1 MTAPFVVV
9 PVVEGHGE
17 VSAVPVLLR
26 RIGEALEPARPI
38 DVRPPVRGHRSKL
51 SRPTDA
57 ERYLGLAMRKL
68 GGDTGAI
75 LVLID
80 ADDDCAATV
89 GPELLKTCHTLRAD
103 VPVSVVLAVAEFEA
117 WFLASAESL
126 RGQRGL
132 AEDLAP
138 PDEPER
144 VRNAKGWLQDRRTNG
159 LAYSPTTDQ
168 PALTAI
174 FDMAAARLASA
185 SFDKLWRDVE
195 RLMDQTQ

>member
-17 VSAVPVLLR
+17 VGAVPVLLR
-26 RIGEALEPARPI
+26 RIGAVLEPERHI
-38 DVRPPVRGHRSKL
+38 DVRLPVRGHRSKL
-51 SRPTDA
+51 SGPAEA
-57 ERYLGLAMRKL
+57 ERYLALAMNKL
-68 GGDTGAI
+68 GGDNGAI

-89 GPELLKTCHTLRAD
+89 GPELLSACRAVRAD
-103 VPVSVVLAVAEFEA
+103 VPVSVVLAVTEFEA

-126 RGQRGL
+126 RGRRGL
-132 AEDLAP
+132 AADLAAP
-138 PDEPER
+138 HGPEGI
-144 VRNAKGWLQDRRTNG
+144 RNAKCWLQDRRIDG

-174 FDMAAARLASA
+174 FDMEAARSSSA

-195 RLMDQTQ
+195 RLMDETP